1 MRLRCVLVSLIF
13 CGLFNVAS
21 CFGQFCA
28 DTMRS
33 SKLVCVIPQLYGPGG
48 LSDVGPNAALEPR
61 FNHEAHF
68 GTSFVSEFTP
78 LNSNVASQLA
88 QLPLASP
95 SSGITFTFDPSTGA
109 FAPSADLSF
118 GP

>member
-1 MRLRCVLVSLIF
+1 MKLQCVLLISL
-13 CGLFNVAS
+13 CCALSAAS
-21 CFGQFCA
+21 SFGQAICSS
-28 DTMRS
+28 TTPS

-48 LSDVGPNAALEPR
+48 LTDIGPNAALQQR

-68 GTSFVSEFTP
+68 GASFVSEFTP

-95 SSGITFTFDPSTGA
+95 SSGITF
-109 FAPSADLSF
+109 
-118 GP
+118 